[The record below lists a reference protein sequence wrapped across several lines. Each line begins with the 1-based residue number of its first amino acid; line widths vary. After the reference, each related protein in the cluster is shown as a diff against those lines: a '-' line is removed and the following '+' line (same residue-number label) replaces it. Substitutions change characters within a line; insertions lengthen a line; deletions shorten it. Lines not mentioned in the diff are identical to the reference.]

1 MIAMLTPVL
10 KSQFVTRIIANEA
23 GEQFKVVFLVTL
35 VNGKPE
41 AQIISAEPLSQK
53 VYALPTPVIKTKVVY
68 TYRPAFSPVV
78 SPLNSLFFFNSQPT
92 RAPSLR

>member
-1 MIAMLTPVL
+1 MLTPVL
-10 KSQFVTRIIANEA
+10 KSQFVTRIITNAS

-41 AQIISAEPLSQK
+41 AQIVSATSLSQK
-53 VYALPTPVIKTKVVY
+53 VYALPKPVVKTKAVY
-68 TYRPAFSPVV
+68 TYQPSFSSII

-92 RAPSLR
+92 RAPSFR